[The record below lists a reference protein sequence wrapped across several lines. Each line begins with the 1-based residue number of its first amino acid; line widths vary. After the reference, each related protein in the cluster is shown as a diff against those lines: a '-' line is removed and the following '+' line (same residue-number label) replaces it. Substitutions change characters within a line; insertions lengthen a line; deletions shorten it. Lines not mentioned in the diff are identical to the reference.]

1 MKKSLIIFLVLF
13 MNISTAFTQNE
24 DIFKLKTTEIA
35 FKFIESDN
43 SWSDWSDWEKTNI
56 LVVFDTKAERIKIF
70 SKETQVY
77 DVATD
82 EGKTTNDKGDEIY
95 SWFCVNE
102 DGNQCRVQLWK
113 RFYDDGSSYNQLY
126 VNFSDARFV
135 YNLYFID

>member
-24 DIFKLKTTEIA
+24 DIFKLKTTEVA
-35 FKFIESDN
+35 FKSIESDN
-43 SWSDWSDWEKTNI
+43 SWSDWSDWEKANI
-56 LVVFDTKAERIKIF
+56 LVVADTKAERIKIF

-113 RFYDDGSSYNQLY
+113 RFYDDGSFYTQLY
-126 VNFSDARFV
+126 VNFSDIRFV
-135 YNLYFID
+135 YNLYSID

>member
-24 DIFKLKTTEIA
+24 DIFKLKTTEFA
-35 FKFIESDN
+35 FKFIDSDN
-43 SWSDWSDWEKTNI
+43 SWSDWEKANI

-82 EGKTTNDKGDEIY
+82 EGKTTNDNGDEIY

-126 VNFSDARFV
+126 VNFSDIRFV